1 MPVVL
6 GAKPPL
12 KTVLNSNPLGKI
24 AINRA
29 ETKRPTSSSHATS
42 CVSTQAIK
50 AWQKTKEKPAQRD
63 KHMLHD
69 VSARFEAG
77 SLTLV
82 LGPPQSGKSCLL
94 RCIAGLLRP
103 AGKSSLKAEEIS
115 FNGDPVYPAITGGE
129 TQRKSNLTARRRAS
143 SQEMSEESLGA
154 HRREALRADARR
166 GLHGRDR

>member
-1 MPVVL
+1 
-6 GAKPPL
+6 
-12 KTVLNSNPLGKI
+12 
-24 AINRA
+24 
-29 ETKRPTSSSHATS
+29 
-42 CVSTQAIK
+42 
-50 AWQKTKEKPAQRD
+50 
-63 KHMLHD
+63 MLHD

-103 AGKSSLKAEEIS
+103 AGKSSLKADEIS

-129 TQRKSNLTARRRAS
+129 TQRANQILRRDVVPRR
-143 SQEMSEESLGA
+143 QEMSEESLGA
-154 HRREALRADARR
+154 HRREALRADQSR

>member
-12 KTVLNSNPLGKI
+12 KTVLNSNPLGKL
-24 AINRA
+24 
-29 ETKRPTSSSHATS
+29 
-42 CVSTQAIK
+42 AIK
-50 AWQKTKEKPAQRD
+50 AWQKTREKPAQRD

-129 TQRKSNLTARRRAS
+129 TRRAN
-143 SQEMSEESLGA
+143 QI
-154 HRREALRADARR
+154 LRSDVRN
-166 GLHGRDR
+166 G

>member
-1 MPVVL
+1 M
-6 GAKPPL
+6 
-12 KTVLNSNPLGKI
+12 TVP
-24 AINRA
+24 
-29 ETKRPTSSSHATS
+29 
-42 CVSTQAIK
+42 TQAIK

-115 FNGDPVYPAITGGE
+115 FNGDPVYPSITGGE
-129 TQRKSNLTARRRAS
+129 KRFEPTRVAAYMDEIDRHSPSLTPVWKSKFYCAFVLNRRVVLHAIDATLARWRGNADSSPLDGASTAAS
-143 SQEMSEESLGA
+143 SP
-154 HRREALRADARR
+154 
-166 GLHGRDR
+166 

>member
-1 MPVVL
+1 M
-6 GAKPPL
+6 
-12 KTVLNSNPLGKI
+12 TVP
-24 AINRA
+24 
-29 ETKRPTSSSHATS
+29 
-42 CVSTQAIK
+42 TQAIK

-115 FNGDPVYPAITGGE
+115 FNGDPVYPSITGGE
-129 TQRKSNLTARRRAS
+129 KRFEPTRVAAYMDEIDRHSPSLTVEDCVEIYQNFAARSR
-143 SQEMSEESLGA
+143 
-154 HRREALRADARR
+154 
-166 GLHGRDR
+166 